1 MNLQLKPE
9 LESAIRARAYQ
20 IWEDEGRPHG
30 RHELHWR
37 RAYDAIVDLV
47 PLTVAAPLTVAE
59 NISLIDGIGPKI
71 SKQLASVGIIS
82 LSHIAS
88 LSVAELA
95 ALDAKLGL
103 KGRSDREDWIVQ
115 AKELL
120 AGKTPRA
127 KADQVKAKK
136 K

>member
-30 RHELHWR
+30 RHELHWQ